1 MHTNSYSGPR
11 LLHLNSCR
19 RKHKI
24 NSEHQT
30 TSSIRQGPVESNSHH
45 TMESINSASSP
56 GLEFSKEVWV
66 DYSKED
72 IVRIFI
78 AVYEKIVYWRKN
90 ILCSQQVQ
98 LEKVISKKPH
108 ALLTTW
114 TTNQN
119 Q

>member
-1 MHTNSYSGPR
+1 MNI
-11 LLHLNSCR
+11 
-19 RKHKI
+19 K
-24 NSEHQT
+24 T

-72 IVRIFI
+72 IVRIFM
-78 AVYEKIVYWRKN
+78 AVYEKIVYWRKKYLMLATGAAGKSY
-90 ILCSQQVQ
+90 I
-98 LEKVISKKPH
+98 EE
-108 ALLTTW
+108 TTRLI
-114 TTNQN
+114 NHSIQN